1 MYSRNN
7 TIYNVEE
14 IEMLVNNL
22 TSVQITD
29 FAEDSQKGGSTRVEG
44 EVVDVKVVDG
54 AIEITLKGDN
64 KGIICD

>member
-1 MYSRNN
+1 
-7 TIYNVEE
+7 
-14 IEMLVNNL
+14 MLVNNL

>member
-1 MYSRNN
+1 
-7 TIYNVEE
+7 
-14 IEMLVNNL
+14 MLVNNL

-29 FAEDSQKGGSTRVEG
+29 FAEDSQKGGSTRV
-44 EVVDVKVVDG
+44 VDG